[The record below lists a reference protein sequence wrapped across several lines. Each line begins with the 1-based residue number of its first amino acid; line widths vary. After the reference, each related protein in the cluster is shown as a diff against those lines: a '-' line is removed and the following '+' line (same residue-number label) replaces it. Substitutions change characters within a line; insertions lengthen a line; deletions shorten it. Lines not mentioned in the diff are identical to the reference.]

1 MEIIAFL
8 LFGYSLELIPVAIVF
23 FKDMRETSDTS
34 TYRSNY
40 ELARKYR
47 ESLYNGDKKKLTL
60 RQKIAIIMEIVI
72 VCVVII
78 LIKSSD
84 VLSNIS
90 IFCTVLGISSF
101 QFYDLIIKNACTC
114 SINFRYQI
122 ENHKFC
128 RFKYAKGRDGDI
140 IARNALLAFMP
151 ITLITIV
158 LSAVSSF
165 TKVDAWAF
173 LLIFSLY
180 ISCGVR
186 SLVSIAKTDN
196 SKKLMLFF
204 IMQMIAFSI
213 FFCMTWFLPIKDF
226 KDVDFVQIYLRRCF
240 VVLGL
245 ASVSYL
251 GLLLYL
257 EWLWHPERSYVEY
270 PKAEGEEGNYFE
282 IRLKNGKSL
291 SSKEQFFYPISHEK
305 GILLLFL
312 DGTSRIVSSSTLVD
326 IENPVL
332 VYSPTQEGM
341 LQFYNR
347 KKK

>member
-1 MEIIAFL
+1 MEPIVFL

-23 FKDMRETSDTS
+23 FKDMRETSDAS
-34 TYRSNY
+34 TYRANY
-40 ELARKYR
+40 RLACKYR

-60 RQKIAIIMEIVI
+60 RQKIAIIMEVII

-78 LIKSSD
+78 LIKFSD
-84 VLSNIS
+84 ALNNIS

-101 QFYDLIIKNACTC
+101 QLYDFIIKNACTC

-151 ITLITIV
+151 ITLITIG

-165 TKVDAWAF
+165 IEVDAWAF
-173 LLIFSLY
+173 ILIFSFYL
-180 ISCGVR
+180 SCGAR
-186 SLVSIAKTDN
+186 SLVYIAKADN

-204 IMQMIAFSI
+204 IIQMIAFSI
-213 FFCMTWFLPIKDF
+213 FFCMTWFLPIKD
-226 KDVDFVQIYLRRCF
+226 VDFVQIYLRRCF
-240 VVLGL
+240 VMLGL

-257 EWLWHPERSYVEY
+257 EWLWHPELSYVEY

-291 SSKEQFFYPISHEK
+291 SSKEQFFYPVSHDR

-312 DGTSRIVSSSTLVD
+312 DGTFSFISKDNLVD

-347 KKK
+347 KRK